1 MFRRLIDHLCL
12 KLFNVRNMINM
23 HILFR
28 SSTRQGRR
36 KLSFTL
42 LKIPLR
48 IWCNFLSNSKS
59 NIHVTTSKKKNV
71 FRKKEPFYSN
81 TSNSLEKKKS
91 TTFHER
97 NRRQPSWIFC
107 GPFVYRCD
115 IIRDRCRG
123 IMHRQKRKRII
134 YKLTRI
140 NISTFIM

>member
-48 IWCNFLSNSKS
+48 IWCYFLCNSKS
-59 NIHVTTSKKKNV
+59 NIHVTTSKKKTYSE
-71 FRKKEPFYSN
+71 KKNHFTVILP
-81 TSNSLEKKKS
+81 KKS